1 MAVSLHRL
9 ELHVLVA
16 LLRLDGGAYAIA
28 IHDDIEQV
36 SGTEASIAGIYNALE
51 RLERRGLARSA
62 WSDPRP
68 ERGGRA
74 RRCYRLTAAGR
85 EYVRREQ
92 TQAARLWAA
101 VTTAPGHRRTRP

>member
-1 MAVSLHRL
+1 MAAALPRL

-16 LLRLDGGAYAIA
+16 LLRLGGDAYAIA

-36 SGTEASIAGIYNALE
+36 SGTDASIAGIYNALD

-74 RRCYRLTAAGR
+74 RRFYKLTAVGR

-92 TQAARLWAA
+92 AMATRLWAGISA
-101 VTTAPGHRRTRP
+101 SGDRRTRP